1 MSAIVF
7 GLAEPCA
14 DCGGK
19 GTRAMNDAERNERS
33 RELRIAK
40 RRREEPPPIADHDCD
55 TCHGTG
61 LAPTK
66 GKYV

>member
-1 MSAIVF
+1 VSAIVF
-7 GLAEPCA
+7 GQAEPCP
-14 DCGGK
+14 DCGGQ

-40 RRREEPPPIADHDCD
+40 RRREEPPPIVKRSCD
-55 TCHGTG
+55 TCNGTG
-61 LAPTK
+61 LSPVK